1 MALKRCDN
9 GHYFDPAKYAGCPS
23 CDASASALLGLAAS
37 PPGALAGGPPT
48 GGDGHDDG
56 RTRRRD
62 EAPAAAGRA
71 GGAPATSAP
80 AGAADSG
87 RTERLI
93 RRQTGIDPVVG
104 WLVCTDGP
112 DRGADYRL
120 HSERNFVG
128 RGENSDVRIAGDK
141 TVSRENHLSISF
153 DPKKDSFRLLPGD
166 SRGLVYLNGEELVSP
181 VPLAAAD
188 RIELGETTLLF
199 VPLCGSGFRWDAPG
213 RGDAQAD

>member
-23 CDASASALLGLAAS
+23 CDASAAALLGLGAPQVQAAVPAS
-37 PPGALAGGPPT
+37 AADT
-48 GGDGHDDG
+48 ADDG

-62 EAPAAAGRA
+62 EAPASHMARQAAPP
-71 GGAPATSAP
+71 APA
-80 AGAADSG
+80 AADAG
-87 RTERLI
+87 RTERLV

-104 WLVCTDGP
+104 WLVCVAGP

-120 HSERNFVG
+120 HSERNFIG
-128 RGENSDVRIAGDK
+128 RGETSDVRIASDK
-141 TVSRENHLSISF
+141 TISRENHLSISF

-166 SRGLVYLNGEELVSP
+166 GRGLVYLNGDELVSP
-181 VPLAAAD
+181 VLLKAGD

-199 VPLCGSGFRWDAPG
+199 VPLCGSGFRWEAPG
-213 RGDAQAD
+213 RGEPEAD